1 MLARGNGKV
10 AHLQILRARAYGP
23 DRTHLAVNCFLD
35 TDQPALRRRVE
46 ALAIPHICGGIP
58 YSKSCLRSSTEADA
72 DLTAVGLKKWPLKVN
87 ILIGVDHY
95 LRFCYEPCGKKR
107 DRHCCAENATLLED
121 ASLRKFREI
130 EALRITPE
138 DYATAEDAGK
148 MGKFEESL
156 TFRKRYQV
164 GFLLN
169 GGQPDLPVNVKQA
182 MRRITAVERR
192 LVRSDKDSHDYS
204 LTIRQYLVN
213 GWAERAA
220 ESGFPKRTWYLP
232 CGLHGRRQRTIMAPW
247 VRSAASRWKAFFRNR
262 LEEIQQLVEPESW
275 RLPRKDNPADW
286 LSLGMDVMKLA
297 KGDEW
302 WLGPRWLAWPRRHE
316 DHKRNSMIPPG
327 EERTSKHAH
336 SRRCAT
342 SGRVC

>member
-23 DRTHLAVNCFLD
+23 DITHLAMNCFLD

-46 ALAIPHICGGIP
+46 ALAIPRICGGIP

-148 MGKFEESL
+148 MGKLEESL

-232 CGLHGRRQRTIMAPW
+232 CGLHGRRQRTIMARQQP
-247 VRSAASRWKAFFRNR
+247 VVGKHFSGIDLKRSNNWWNQS
-262 LEEIQQLVEPESW
+262 PGDC
-275 RLPRKDNPADW
+275 PGKDNPADW